1 MKKSMFKRLMAVM
14 LVLIM
19 TLSLV
24 ACNNQPADPTKG
36 NDPKPTQGNDP
47 APGTTAAPTEPALGL
62 LDPYPETVTVTFS
75 RLLDQATTYPEGI
88 TNDNNGYVKM
98 AKDVLNIE
106 CVTKFEAKSGEDYD
120 RLTSLAIAGEDLPD
134 FLYVYGNGKGSGLA
148 LVKEMYENG
157 LIMPLDEVYETYVD
171 DITRANYASYGDSI
185 WDGVV
190 FDGQKYALPYAAGN
204 FYPMIWIRSDWM
216 KKLNITIDGNNDGI
230 ITRDELVMV
239 AKAFVDNDMAG
250 NGNTIGLAIADSIN
264 TTFTTLTDSFG
275 SFAANY
281 VPNEDGTVSHGSTN
295 PKMKDAL
302 AWLRDLYAQ
311 GILDPQFGTRTMDDI
326 YELLTNSQLGIFVG
340 PWSLG
345 SARKSIHEMNPEA
358 DFMSYNLDNGSGK
371 VNFPSTLTSKD
382 QFLVISKDCEHPEA
396 WFKIMAQQR
405 AYSALTAAEQEAQF
419 PELYA
424 QIKAGMAGQSRPV
437 YIDINNANFVFIGQ
451 TNPTLQYINSGATE
465 YVNANGVVAAYNT
478 DPATNTYLRCWNTYH
493 EDITK
498 MKSSD
503 WVIYL
508 SRFAGGGYHAYK
520 LNQAG
525 LYEMKTAIYN
535 QTESMASNPVDFN
548 GMMAEYFIKIIVG
561 ELSLDAFDEYV
572 TQRNAQGDDVICQE
586 LADAIS

>member
-1 MKKSMFKRLMAVM
+1 MKKIAKRLVAMALALM
-14 LVLIM
+14 MI
-19 TLSLV
+19 LSLV
-24 ACNNQPADPTKG
+24 ACNNQPAQPTGGNDPDPTK
-36 NDPKPTQGNDP
+36 

-171 DITRANYASYGDSI
+171 DITRANYASYGDVI
-185 WDGVV
+185 WDGVT
-190 FDGQKYALPYAAGN
+190 FDGQKYALPYAAGD
-204 FYPMIWIRSDWM
+204 FYPMVWVRADWM
-216 KKLNITIDGNNDGI
+216 KKLNLNPDEDGNGI
-230 ITRDELVMV
+230 ITREQLAAV
-239 AKAFVDNDMAG
+239 AKAFIDNDMSG
-250 NGNTIGLAIADSIN
+250 NGDTVGLAFPE
-264 TTFTTLTDSFG
+264 TFATAGIHTLIDSFG
-275 SFAANY
+275 AFPLNY
-281 VPNEDGTVSHGSTN
+281 VPTADGKVIHGSTA
-295 PKMKDAL
+295 PEMKEAL
-302 AWLRDLYAQ
+302 AWLRDLHAQ
-311 GILDPQFGTRTMDDI
+311 GILDPQYGTRTKADVD
-326 YELLTNSQLGIFVG
+326 ELLVNGKLGIFTYA
-340 PWSLG
+340 WSFG
-345 SARKSIHEMNPEA
+345 SSHKAIHEMDPTS
-358 DFMSYNLDNGSGK
+358 DWVSFNLDNGNGK
-371 VNFPSTLTSKD
+371 VNYPANLTSKD

-396 WFKIMAQQR
+396 WFKILAQQN
-405 AYSALTAAEQEAQF
+405 AYGLLTAEEKQAQF
-419 PELYA
+419 PELVA
-424 QIKAGMAGQSRPV
+424 QISAGMAGQARPV
-437 YIDINNANFVFIGQ
+437 YIDILNKSFTYESQTYPVLAYLKDGSIVNNFDPETNNF
-451 TNPTLQYINSGATE
+451 
-465 YVNANGVVAAYNT
+465 
-478 DPATNTYLRCWNTYH
+478 LRAWNTYH
-493 EDITK
+493 ADPTT

-503 WVIYL
+503 WVLYL
-508 SRFAGGGYHAYK
+508 SRFAGGAYHAYK

-561 ELSLDAFDEYV
+561 ELPLDAFDEYV